1 MKKFIIHGSFLTILS
16 FSLHAADC
24 NKQSI
29 HNASFDKKTYALL
42 FDLNDKIKAYFE
54 QKNSILQKN
63 IIVQRVDKKAFFL
76 SGICGWV
83 ALNLCL
89 KSRFHLKNTLLFTG
103 SSIILPYAM
112 IKQKNK
118 KQ

>member
-1 MKKFIIHGSFLTILS
+1 MKNVILYSLFLTLLH

-29 HNASFDKKTYALL
+29 HNVSFDKNSYAFL
-42 FDLNDKIKAYFE
+42 FDFNHVIKTHFE
-54 QKNSILQKN
+54 SKYSILHNNSI
-63 IIVQRVDKKAFFL
+63 VRHVDKKAFFL
-76 SGICGWV
+76 SGICGWIT
-83 ALNLCL
+83 LNLCL